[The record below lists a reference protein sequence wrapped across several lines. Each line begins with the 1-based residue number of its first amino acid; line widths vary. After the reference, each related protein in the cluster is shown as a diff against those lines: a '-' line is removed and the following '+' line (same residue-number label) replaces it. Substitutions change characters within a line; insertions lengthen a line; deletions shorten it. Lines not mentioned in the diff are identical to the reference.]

1 MIKTVKRSRTN
12 LIAYN
17 AIMASSISK
26 DYARVLT
33 LYVKPMMLPLVIALA
48 VTKDMFLITFNALF
62 QGFKP

>member
-1 MIKTVKRSRTN
+1 MIKTVKHSRTN

-17 AIMASSISK
+17 AIMASSIFK

-33 LYVKPMMLPLVIALA
+33 LYVKLMMLLLVTAQA
-48 VTKDMFLITFNALF
+48 ATKDMFLITFNALF